1 MEVTDLIL
9 ADYAAANDRGK
20 FTLVGAGISEITA
33 AKLPCIHPLMF
44 LLVRF
49 KVTRQDIGRNRF
61 DIRMIGE
68 KGTIFK
74 AEGDMEV
81 PNQQDGEQ
89 HLPMPIQLVNLK
101 FEDAGDYSIEVRI
114 NGELKQSHNLKIKFV
129 PPSAGMSK

>member
-20 FTLVGAGISEITA
+20 FTLVGAGITEITA

-49 KVTRQDIGRNRF
+49 KVTRKDIGRNRF

-68 KGTIFK
+68 KGTVFK
-74 AEGDMEV
+74 AEGDLDV
-81 PNQQDGEQ
+81 SSQQEGEQ

-101 FEDAGDYSIEVRI
+101 FEEVGDYSIEVRI
-114 NGELKQSHNLKIKFV
+114 NGELKQSHNLKIKLLQ
-129 PPSAGMSK
+129 PPANA